1 VLAIPGSHSIRHAG
15 SRAGVRPAECDL
27 ASWAIVSVRLRVLRV
42 VVSPLRTLRQFPPVV
57 SLSEVCRKSFLLVVA
72 STVALGVAAGQT
84 RSLGRV
90 SFPTS
95 GPPDAQASFL
105 RGVALLHNFEYDDA
119 IEAFREAQRLSPGFA
134 MAYWGEAMCYSQ
146 PLWYNEDV
154 PKARAALARLAS
166 TPSAR
171 AERAP
176 TAREKAYLDAV
187 ERLFGD
193 GDKAARDRAYA
204 DRMATLARDNPG
216 DDEAALFFALALLA
230 TIPEGERNAEVSLK
244 AGAIASGVLKKNP
257 QHPGAAHYTLHAYDD
272 GEHNRL
278 GLDAARIYARIAPA
292 SSHALHMPSHVF
304 LPLGM
309 WDEAVASDEAS
320 FAASAAWVKRTGRT
334 LAQQDFHS
342 LSWLHYEYL
351 QQGRFKKA
359 IEVADNVKRALDATS
374 SVGSSTTPGATHHGE
389 SEIGRGYSPVALRNE
404 LASMRARYVVE
415 SRNWAYMKGQ
425 TNFDN
430 IDELFALG
438 LSSTALGDTA
448 RADAALQHLRQASA
462 AGDRDAR
469 EVASIMGDEL
479 QGVMQFA
486 RGNRDEA
493 LRTLA
498 RSAEA
503 ESRRPRPI
511 ARPYPIKPAGELYG
525 EFLLASGNGRA
536 AITQFQAAL
545 VRTPRRPASLLGLAA
560 AAASVGSLT
569 ESATAAS
576 EFIKIWHRAD
586 PGRPELT
593 DAQNLIKSASR

>member
-1 VLAIPGSHSIRHAG
+1 MPPG
-15 SRAGVRPAECDL
+15 
-27 ASWAIVSVRLRVLRV
+27 LRVDSLR
-42 VVSPLRTLRQFPPVV
+42 PLRASAL
-57 SLSEVCRKSFLLVVA
+57 SLVWRKTFISIAAGALLVQI
-72 STVALGVAAGQT
+72 GAGQT
-84 RSLGRV
+84 RGLGRI

-95 GPPDAQASFL
+95 GPPNAQTSFL
-105 RGVALLHNFEYDDA
+105 RGVALLHSFEYDDA
-119 IEAFREAQRLSPGFA
+119 IEAFREAQRLAPEFA
-134 MAYWGEAMCYSQ
+134 MAYWGEAMCYNQ
-146 PLWYNEDV
+146 QLWYHEDV
-154 PKARAALARLAS
+154 AKARATLARLAS

-171 AERAP
+171 AAKA
-176 TAREKAYLDAV
+176 TTVREKAYVDAV
-187 ERLFGD
+187 ERLYGD
-193 GDKAARDRAYA
+193 GDKAARNRAYA
-204 DRMATLARDNPG
+204 ERMAALARDNPN
-216 DDEAALFFALALLA
+216 DDEAAVFYALALLA

-244 AGAIASGVLKKNP
+244 AGAIAAGVLKKNP

-309 WDEAVASDEAS
+309 WDDAVASDEAS

-334 LAQQDFHS
+334 VAQQDFHS

-359 IEVADNVKRALDATS
+359 LEAADTVKRALDATS
-374 SVGSSTTPGATHHGE
+374 SAGSSSSAGATHHGQ

-415 SRNWAYMKGQ
+415 SRDWAYLKGR

-438 LSSTALGDTA
+438 LSSTAFGDTT

-486 RGNRDEA
+486 RGSHDEA
-493 LRTLA
+493 LRTLSRA
-498 RSAEA
+498 AEA
-503 ESRRPRPI
+503 EARRPRPI

-536 AITQFQAAL
+536 AMTQFQAAL
-545 VRTPRRPASLLGLAA
+545 LRTPRRPASLLGLAA

-576 EFIKIWHRAD
+576 EFIKIWHLAD
-586 PGRPELT
+586 PGRREMT
-593 DAQNLIKSASR
+593 DAQNLLKSASR